1 MMHLHCHDWQVCPL
15 GDTGIL
21 FSVLVSPKFELKG
34 RDVRVRIMEYSDEY
48 RKHTVVYV
56 YRRKDGRVLWGI
68 SLIQEG
74 TSDTSDLYRLT
85 LCAEFYLHFLLTEV
99 KQDIDAEV
107 MLSILQQCQQKSKRS
122 GAERRQAIKELR
134 KFVEAVLVESRR

>member
-34 RDVRVRIMEYSDEY
+34 RDVRVRIREYSDEY
-48 RKHTVVYV
+48 RKHTVAYV

-74 TSDTSDLYRLT
+74 TSDTSDLYKLT
-85 LCAEFYLHFLLTEV
+85 LCAGFYLQYMTEV
-99 KQDIDAEV
+99 IKHDVDAEK
-107 MLSILQQCQQKSKRS
+107 LISFLKRCQCN
-122 GAERRQAIKELR
+122 
-134 KFVEAVLVESRR
+134 V